1 MPTFIESQLS
11 SQTLIITLNNPK
23 ALNALNATLLKE
35 LDELLQ
41 EGLGNP
47 SVRGII
53 ITGQGEK
60 AFAAGADISEFL
72 TMGQTDAETLSKEG
86 NAIFGRIER
95 ATKPVIAAVNGYALG
110 GGCELALACHI
121 RLASEN
127 ALFGQP
133 EVKLG
138 IIPGYGGSQRLPR
151 LIGRGKAIEMIIT
164 GNPINATVAL
174 EWGLVNEVCP
184 QSKLIDRC
192 LHILSDAY
200 KNSPLAIAYALEACQ
215 TSQVND
221 NHIQVE
227 EKLFGLAM
235 ASEDAKEGISAFLE
249 KRKPN
254 FSGK

>member
-35 LDELLQ
+35 LDEVVQ

-47 SVRGII
+47 TVRGII
-53 ITGQGEK
+53 ITGQGKK

-72 TMGQTDAETLSKEG
+72 TMGQTDAETLSKKG
-86 NAIFGRIER
+86 NAIYCRIER

-110 GGCELALACHI
+110 GGCELALACHM

-164 GNPINATVAL
+164 GNPINASKAQEL
-174 EWGLVNEVCP
+174 GLVNEVCP
-184 QSKLIDRC
+184 QEELIDRC
-192 LHILSDAY
+192 LQILSEAY

-215 TSQVND
+215 TTQVSD
-221 NHIQVE
+221 EHIQVE

-235 ASEDAKEGISAFLE
+235 DTEDAKEGVSAFLE
-249 KRKPN
+249 KRKPQ
-254 FSGK
+254 FSGN